1 MDKELEKRLNK
12 IEGQLQEFNQV
23 LKNIGRDTKRPVAAV
38 RDGYYEA
45 SLTNA
50 GSIIEDVLRDIWIRE
65 KISGQPA
72 KKTIEQLFGVV
83 KDQVQIDRIVED
95 YIRDIQ
101 LVRNRAAHGQPV
113 VAEDAIETL
122 RKLNSVLNWYLNKYL
137 VKFEKTPAPVVT
149 PVIEKTKEPDSKSKW
164 TKNFFNEKKANKS
177 RNIII
182 GGLIAVIAVIAIG
195 TLLFINYVGK
205 MGNSASNTNAPS
217 SIMETAQASQEQ
229 GGTAAGIATNT
240 ESNQPG
246 VAAVDNSIKSLAG
259 SESDTMPSRQV
270 DFIKYSGNVI
280 VKKPLA
286 PLDCWQNKDGFW
298 ETQVSTGSNIF
309 LVFVPEGNFMMGS
322 AEGEGDE
329 DESPQHEVKVDGFWI
344 GKTEITVAQFR
355 QFVNAT
361 GYRTEAG
368 KIGRGNVWVNGRFEN
383 KLYAHWLNVNAEQSD
398 DYPVT
403 LISWKDANEFCR
415 WLSRDGF
422 ACRLPTE
429 AEWEKAARGTDSR
442 KYPWGNESP
451 DAARVNLDAVQT
463 KQNPIGNVGLY
474 PAGISPFGLYDMA
487 GNAWEWCFDW
497 YDENYYKESPSINP
511 TGPKKGTFKVIRGST
526 LGNSLGDSFNVTD
539 RFKGIS
545 TYSNC
550 SLVGFRIVAIAS
562 TR

>member
-23 LKNIGRDTKRPVAAV
+23 LGNIGRDTKRPVAAV

-65 KISGQPA
+65 RITGQPA
-72 KKTIEQLFGVV
+72 KKTIEQLFGVI
-83 KDQVQIDRIVED
+83 KEQVQIDRMVED

-137 VKFEKTPAPVVT
+137 TKFEKAPAPAVA
-149 PVIEKTKEPDSKSKW
+149 PVIEKPKEPNTKSKW
-164 TKNFFNEKKANKS
+164 TKNSFNEEKKNKS

-182 GGLIAVIAVIAIG
+182 GGLIAVFVVIVIG
-195 TLLFINYVGK
+195 ALLFIRYVGK
-205 MGNSASNTNAPS
+205 TGNSASNTNAPS
-217 SIMETAQASQEQ
+217 SITETSQVSQEQ
-229 GGTAAGIATNT
+229 NDTTAGLGADMGL
-240 ESNQPG
+240 NQTGASPIE
-246 VAAVDNSIKSLAG
+246 NSIASPSG
-259 SESDTMPSRQV
+259 SESSTLPTKQV
-270 DFIKYSGNVI
+270 DFIKYPGNVI
-280 VKKPLA
+280 IKKPSS
-286 PLDCWQNKDGFW
+286 PLDCWPNKDGFW
-298 ETQVSTGSNIF
+298 ETKLSGESTIF
-309 LVFVPEGNFMMGS
+309 LVYVPEGKFIMGN
-322 AEGEGDE
+322 EKGEGDE
-329 DESPQHEVKVDGFWI
+329 DESPQHEVMVDEFWI
-344 GKTEITVAQFR
+344 SKTEITVAQFR

-368 KIGRGNVWVNGRFEN
+368 KIGRGNVWVDGRFEN
-383 KLYAHWLNVNAEQSD
+383 KLYAHWLNINGGQSD

-422 ACRLPTE
+422 TCRLPTE
-429 AEWEKAARGTDSR
+429 AEWEKAARGTDNR

-451 DAARVNLDAVQT
+451 DMARVNLDAVQS
-463 KQNPIGNVGLY
+463 KQNPIAKVGLY

-487 GNAWEWCFDW
+487 GNAWEWCSDW
-497 YDENYYKESPSINP
+497 YDESYYNESPLTNP

-562 TR
+562 PR